1 MKASTYGFLL
11 VIPTVILVFI
21 TLLYPLGYALNM
33 SVRSMNLLRPHPEK
47 FVGLAN
53 YFSTFKDEEFWR
65 SLGRTAYFVGLTVP
79 IEIFLGMLIALLL
92 NKEFL
97 GRGFVRGLVIL
108 PWALPTVVNG
118 VMWKWIYNANYGAL
132 NALLTQT
139 RIISEYR
146 NWLGTPWSAM
156 NSLIFADIWKETSF
170 AIILI
175 LAALQSIPK
184 ELYEAAKIDGANT
197 FIIFRKITFPL
208 IKPTILVLFVIKT
221 IWAIREFDLVS
232 VVTRGGPA
240 NGTQT
245 IAYYIYMKTFKFLQF
260 GEGSAMAYFLMF
272 ITLLL
277 AMFYIRLMTSG
288 RKI

>member
-1 MKASTYGFLL
+1 MRSSTYGFLL
-11 VIPTVILVFI
+11 VVPTIILVFI

-33 SVRSMNLLRPHPEK
+33 SVRSMNLLRPQPER
-47 FVGLAN
+47 FVGLMN
-53 YFSTFKDEEFWR
+53 YVSIFKDNEFWR
-65 SLGRTAYFVGLTVP
+65 SLGRTVYFVEFTVP
-79 IEIFLGMLIALLL
+79 MEIFLGMFIALLL
-92 NKEFL
+92 NKKFV
-97 GRGFVRGLVIL
+97 GRAFVRGLVIL

-118 VMWKWIYNANYGAL
+118 VMWKWIYNSNYGAL
-132 NALLTQT
+132 NAFLTQIG
-139 RIISEYR
+139 IISDYK
-146 NWLGTPWSAM
+146 NWLGSPWSAM

-197 FIIFRKITFPL
+197 FTIFGKITFPL
-208 IKPTILVLFVIKT
+208 IRPTVLVLFVIKT

-232 VVTRGGPA
+232 VITRGGPA

-260 GEGSAMAYFLMF
+260 GMGSAMAYVLMA
-272 ITLLL
+272 ITMLL
-277 AMFYIRLMTSG
+277 ALFYIKLMTSE
-288 RKI
+288 REV